1 MTLRIV
7 STLRLV
13 VVAVAALACNGC
25 ILIAYSLPGDQ
36 YELRLALAP
45 TPGAKARGDLVLED
59 VGRDITSFRGHISGL
74 VPGHVYQ
81 IHMLVH
87 CDCDGADHRMSEE
100 LPQIA
105 QPPDLRENGLP
116 GYRGPL
122 PKMIADAKGEIDVDV
137 LGTKGGWSE
146 FDLVNG
152 TPSAFVLA
160 EAGASE
166 WIACGR
172 SVAVKTREAWA
183 HPTM

>member
-1 MTLRIV
+1 MTLR
-7 STLRLV
+7 SFSALRLV
-13 VVAVAALACNGC
+13 VVAVAALACSGC

-45 TPGAKARGDLVLED
+45 APGATARGDLILED
-59 VGRDITSFRGHISGL
+59 VGRDITSFRGRISGL
-74 VPGHVYQ
+74 VPGRAYQ

-87 CDCDGADHRMSEE
+87 CDCDGADHRLSEE

-105 QPPDLRENGLP
+105 QPADLRENGLP

-122 PKMIADAKGEIDVDV
+122 PKMLADAKGEVDVDI
-137 LGTKGGWSE
+137 LGTQGGWSE
-146 FDLVNG
+146 FGLVTG
-152 TPSAFVLA
+152 TPSAFVLV
-160 EAGASE
+160 ETGASE

-172 SVAVKTREAWA
+172 TVVVKTREAWA